1 MYQSYTSIRDTY
13 FLSLFLDRH
22 SFFSRHNFYFYGHYY
37 FLRENKARPLLE
49 NKRSFPDSSFSA
61 SGFVKGHSPSD
72 ARISSGSSWCAPVS
86 NKKHYLQVDLRRLY
100 LVISGVT
107 YGDSTSPKWVATYN
121 LNYTVDLVNWKTK
134 VTLI

>member
-22 SFFSRHNFYFYGHYY
+22 RVFFRRYFYFHHHY
-37 FLRENKARPLLE
+37 FLRGIKVRPLLE

-61 SGFVKGHSPSD
+61 SGFVKGHSPSG

-100 LVISGVT
+100 LVISVVT

-121 LNYTVDLVNWKTK
+121 LNYTVDLVNWKTQ
-134 VTLI
+134 VTLK